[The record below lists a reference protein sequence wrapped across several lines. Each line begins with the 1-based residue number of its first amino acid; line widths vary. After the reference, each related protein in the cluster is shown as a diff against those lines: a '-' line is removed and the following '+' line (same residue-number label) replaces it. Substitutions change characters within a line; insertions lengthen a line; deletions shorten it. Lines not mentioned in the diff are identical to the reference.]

1 DYGLKFLTDDDLKFI
16 KDRID
21 HTPVNQRIGFGF
33 VDFYGFN
40 IEFFQNLNATE
51 FGEILKAIVD
61 FQNLLNTKLVDLA
74 SKKIHSSI
82 LNRVT
87 KPLVYTNKI
96 RPISASL
103 CGLYLV
109 KRVFV
114 SMLHGGVPESFKFSL
129 IKEVKKTDE
138 EIYEE
143 IINKLLATSKKMMN
157 GDYSELVGDEED
169 LAKKKLYY
177 KHLHEGVND
186 IEELR
191 KQIYLDL
198 IILKPILK
206 EIEKDLKKLFSEK
219 RSIMITDTSFLDD
232 KEKIKKILD
241 NSKEVGKSN

>member
-1 DYGLKFLTDDDLKFI
+1 
-16 KDRID
+16 
-21 HTPVNQRIGFGF
+21 
-33 VDFYGFN
+33 
-40 IEFFQNLNATE
+40 
-51 FGEILKAIVD
+51 
-61 FQNLLNTKLVDLA
+61 
-74 SKKIHSSI
+74 
-82 LNRVT
+82 
-87 KPLVYTNKI
+87 
-96 RPISASL
+96 
-103 CGLYLV
+103 
-109 KRVFV
+109 
-114 SMLHGGVPESFKFSL
+114 
-129 IKEVKKTDE
+129 EVKKTDE

>member
-1 DYGLKFLTDDDLKFI
+1 MW
-16 KDRID
+16 
-21 HTPVNQRIGFGF
+21 N
-33 VDFYGFN
+33 
-40 IEFFQNLNATE
+40 
-51 FGEILKAIVD
+51 
-61 FQNLLNTKLVDLA
+61 
-74 SKKIHSSI
+74 
-82 LNRVT
+82 
-87 KPLVYTNKI
+87 KPLEIGLCNK
-96 RPISASL
+96 A
-103 CGLYLV
+103 
-109 KRVFV
+109 
-114 SMLHGGVPESFKFSL
+114 
-129 IKEVKKTDE
+129 
-138 EIYEE
+138 
-143 IINKLLATSKKMMN
+143 
-157 GDYSELVGDEED
+157 VGDEED